1 MAQQIALK
9 EDQGLKHQPKLVM
22 QQLSCV
28 EKLAL
33 KGCRDA
39 TLAGLRHLGAFKR
52 LVFPWE
58 AKMQRSWYYWVTGLA
73 TAFITLSLWKSVLH

>member
-1 MAQQIALK
+1 
-9 EDQGLKHQPKLVM
+9 M

-28 EKLAL
+28 ENLAL
-33 KGCRDA
+33 KACKDA

-58 AKMQRSWYYWVTGLA
+58 AKMQRSTQYYWVTGLA
-73 TAFITLSLWKSVLH
+73 TAFITLFLWKSVLH